1 MLRLNGIILLFY
13 VCHVVVMSTIRNK
26 TMSQSN
32 MSEVNNY
39 LIEHMKQSFEFW
51 HDVYN
56 DSLINCPLIW
66 KKAIVSNSEIM
77 EKIDDAWKNSIKQNS
92 EDQMQQF
99 LELWFYAIRRSSF
112 KIIMQ
117 DWEEFSKNMSE
128 KQLLVCVQVIQMTKQ
143 YWKDIQDK
151 NIE

>member
-13 VCHVVVMSTIRNK
+13 VFHIIEMNTIRNK
-26 TMSQSN
+26 TISQSN
-32 MSEVNNY
+32 MPEVNNY

-51 HDVYN
+51 HDIYT

-77 EKIDDAWKNSIKQNS
+77 EKIDDAWKNNIKQNS

>member
-1 MLRLNGIILLFY
+1 MN
-13 VCHVVVMSTIRNK
+13 TIRNK

-32 MSEVNNY
+32 MPEVNNY

-51 HDVYN
+51 HDIYN
-56 DSLINCPLIW
+56 DSLVNCPLIW

-77 EKIDDAWKNSIKQNS
+77 EKIDDAWKNNIKQNS

-117 DWEEFSKNMSE
+117 DWEEFLKNMSE

>member
-13 VCHVVVMSTIRNK
+13 VCHIIEMNTIRNK
-26 TMSQSN
+26 IISQSN
-32 MSEVNNY
+32 MPEVNNY

-51 HDVYN
+51 HDIYN

-77 EKIDDAWKNSIKQNS
+77 EKIDDAWKNNIKQNS

>member
-1 MLRLNGIILLFY
+1 MP
-13 VCHVVVMSTIRNK
+13 
-26 TMSQSN
+26 
-32 MSEVNNY
+32 EVNNY

-51 HDVYN
+51 HDIYN

>member
-1 MLRLNGIILLFY
+1 MP
-13 VCHVVVMSTIRNK
+13 
-26 TMSQSN
+26 
-32 MSEVNNY
+32 EVNNY
-39 LIEHMKQSFEFW
+39 LIEHMKQSFGFW

-56 DSLINCPLIW
+56 DSLINCPLVW
-66 KKAIVSNSEIM
+66 KKAIESNSEIM
-77 EKIDDAWKNSIKQNS
+77 EKIDEAWRKNIKQNS

-112 KIIMQ
+112 KIIVQ
-117 DWEEFSKNMSE
+117 EWEEFSKNMSE

-143 YWKDIQDK
+143 YWKDVQDK

>member
-1 MLRLNGIILLFY
+1 MN
-13 VCHVVVMSTIRNK
+13 TIRNK

-32 MSEVNNY
+32 IPEVNNY

-51 HDVYN
+51 HDIYN
-56 DSLINCPLIW
+56 DSLVNCPLIW

-77 EKIDDAWKNSIKQNS
+77 EKIDDAWKNNIKQNS

-117 DWEEFSKNMSE
+117 DWEEFAKNMSE

>member
-13 VCHVVVMSTIRNK
+13 VCHVVVMNTIRNK

-32 MSEVNNY
+32 MPEVNNY

-51 HDVYN
+51 HDIYN

-77 EKIDDAWKNSIKQNS
+77 EKIDDAWKNNIKQNS

-128 KQLLVCVQVIQMTKQ
+128 KQLLVCV
-143 YWKDIQDK
+143 
-151 NIE
+151 